1 MENSHETNIVWFIE
15 SNRQK
20 IEFNMELNK
29 VQQINFTG
37 NLDLELL
44 IKV

>member
-20 IEFNMELNK
+20 IEFNIELNK
-29 VQQINFTG
+29 FSK
-37 NLDLELL
+37 L
-44 IKV
+44 ILQEI